1 MKTPQ
6 TIEEVIQKLDEIIA
20 WSIQNKSTMG
30 YFACTYRTTTI
41 AVLEGVKK
49 KKFEDGSRM
58 VAMDV
63 AFANRYFQALENY
76 QNGRKCTNAWFTTF
90 EAGKNDQLLIIQH
103 ILLGMNAHIN
113 LDLGISAAEI
123 MPYRKIAPLKKD
135 FGVINEIIASIN
147 QKVQDSLSKIC
158 YSIDLIDKISNNK
171 DNIVLDFAISKA
183 RETSWATAYILS
195 NSSNFFRP
203 SIINLVD
210 NAATSIGKN
219 IIVSPKTPKLVLQ
232 KLKECESADIVKNI
246 EILRS
251 TKN

>member
-6 TIEEVIQKLDEIIA
+6 TIEEVIQKLDEIIT

-49 KKFEDGSRM
+49 KKFEDGPRM

-113 LDLGISAAEI
+113 LDLGIAAAEI
-123 MPYRKIAPLKKD
+123 MPARKIAPLKKD

-219 IIVSPKTPKLVLQ
+219 IIVSPKTPKQILQ
-232 KLKECESADIVKNI
+232 KLKECESADVVKNI

>member
-49 KKFEDGSRM
+49 KKFEDGQRM

-195 NSSNFFRP
+195 NSSNLFRP

-210 NAATSIGKN
+210 NAATLIGKN
-219 IIVSPKTPKLVLQ
+219 IIVSPKTPKLILK

-246 EILRS
+246 KILRS

>member
-1 MKTPQ
+1 MKTPK

-49 KKFEDGSRM
+49 KKFEDGQRM

-195 NSSNFFRP
+195 NSSNLFRP

-210 NAATSIGKN
+210 NAATLIGKN
-219 IIVSPKTPKLVLQ
+219 IIVSPKTPKLILK

-246 EILRS
+246 KILRS